1 MIFFVCVYCWH
12 GFWHNLNKKA
22 AAEFQLIG
30 TTPFQP
36 INTFLIIRLSSS
48 KSYILFVSSSIV
60 SFNQICQK
68 ISIFVAPENKTRR
81 VKVMATSVFAYV
93 LITSNKKTLL
103 IYQTNSTGIFI
114 NQCKRGQDM
123 TVFIWSLQLQQNLKS
138 QNKLAVTWSYSY
150 TAKNI

>member
-1 MIFFVCVYCWH
+1 MAQLPFSQLTLSLLFFFHLQKVTFSLSHLPSLLNFIIF
-12 GFWHNLNKKA
+12 
-22 AAEFQLIG
+22 
-30 TTPFQP
+30 
-36 INTFLIIRLSSS
+36 
-48 KSYILFVSSSIV
+48 V
-60 SFNQICQK
+60 SFNHVCQK

-114 NQCKRGQDM
+114 NQGKRGQDM

>member
-114 NQCKRGQDM
+114 NQGKRGQDM

>member
-1 MIFFVCVYCWH
+1 MSHLPSLLNFIIF
-12 GFWHNLNKKA
+12 
-22 AAEFQLIG
+22 
-30 TTPFQP
+30 
-36 INTFLIIRLSSS
+36 
-48 KSYILFVSSSIV
+48 V

-103 IYQTNSTGIFI
+103 IHQTNSTGIFI
-114 NQCKRGQDM
+114 NQGKRGQDM

-138 QNKLAVTWSYSY
+138 QNKLVVTWNYSN

>member
-1 MIFFVCVYCWH
+1 MSHLPSLLKFIIF
-12 GFWHNLNKKA
+12 
-22 AAEFQLIG
+22 
-30 TTPFQP
+30 
-36 INTFLIIRLSSS
+36 
-48 KSYILFVSSSIV
+48 V

-103 IYQTNSTGIFI
+103 IYQTNSTDIFI
-114 NQCKRGQDM
+114 NQGKRGQDM

-150 TAKNI
+150 KAKNI